1 MLAFVDLEERV
12 PKDHPI
18 RTIKAVADEALEHL
32 SSEFDRMYAKVVV
45 LAYFSG
51 LTHSEI
57 SQTLG
62 TPLST
67 VKTRMRL
74 AMKKLREALAPR
86 ILERPSTPCLP
97 HCHPE
102 SSRRV

>member
-62 TPLST
+62 TPLGT

-74 AMKKLREALAPR
+74 AMKKLREAPRPVSSNALRPPAPS
-86 ILERPSTPCLP
+86 LSP
-97 HCHPE
+97 
-102 SSRRV
+102 